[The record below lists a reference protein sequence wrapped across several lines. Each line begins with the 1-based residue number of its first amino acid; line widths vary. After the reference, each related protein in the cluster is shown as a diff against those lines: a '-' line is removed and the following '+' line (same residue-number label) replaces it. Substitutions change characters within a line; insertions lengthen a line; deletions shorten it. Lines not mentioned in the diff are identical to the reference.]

1 MYRCQGWEAY
11 GYACYWMEETPRS
24 WSEAKEFCEGQ
35 DSFLVHL
42 GDMWAVIQLTFVD
55 VFLMQELKLIVMLL
69 WKNYFPH
76 LKKI

>member
-1 MYRCQGWEAY
+1 MMPVKKRATVHLMYRCQGWDAY

-42 GDMWAVIQLTFVD
+42 GDM
-55 VFLMQELKLIVMLL
+55 
-69 WKNYFPH
+69 
-76 LKKI
+76 